1 MAATGA
7 APPASER
14 DKNGASFL
22 CALPRWLS
30 QRCAVLSDDDGF
42 LAPHPAR
49 NARARRR
56 VWRPCPPPGKRRRR
70 LNAPYAGS
78 PSPLQRFV
86 ECAWRRPWA
95 ASPGTSR
102 PQPRESPSRPHRD
115 STPCT
120 GVCAVLLKL
129 KTPELGRAHAQWAR
143 SWASP
148 WASPRAPRSVRR
160 SRLGH
165 GSGRRRRVVRRPAV
179 KIVFG
184 RARRREQASLEG
196 GMELAEYILR

>member
-22 CALPRWLS
+22 CARPRWLS

-86 ECAWRRPWA
+86 ECAY
-95 ASPGTSR
+95 
-102 PQPRESPSRPHRD
+102 
-115 STPCT
+115 
-120 GVCAVLLKL
+120 
-129 KTPELGRAHAQWAR
+129 
-143 SWASP
+143 
-148 WASPRAPRSVRR
+148 
-160 SRLGH
+160 
-165 GSGRRRRVVRRPAV
+165 RRRVHLRLRCPSLRRFPANRRLGSSAV
-179 KIVFG
+179 G
-184 RARRREQASLEG
+184 GACRRRVLPGAQSWRGARCACPSVQLERWLDWQPVTCKSYAIIAARSSEATCLG
-196 GMELAEYILR
+196 TAMRPRRTVAALVAATA